1 MKYSNVNEITNDLVI
16 SWEVKDD
23 QLNKSETLN
32 FNHSLHS
39 LKRAN
44 QRNIDSQI
52 ISVVIEYGTEF
63 FKQGMIFY
71 VLGENDLPANS
82 YYFERKKFRN
92 LVVVVSGDSNTI
104 ITCYRSKNP
113 FKHIKKKQKNIAK
126 AYYRAA

>member
-44 QRNIDSQI
+44 QRN
-52 ISVVIEYGTEF
+52 
-63 FKQGMIFY
+63 
-71 VLGENDLPANS
+71 NS
-82 YYFERKKFRN
+82 
-92 LVVVVSGDSNTI
+92 
-104 ITCYRSKNP
+104 
-113 FKHIKKKQKNIAK
+113 
-126 AYYRAA
+126 